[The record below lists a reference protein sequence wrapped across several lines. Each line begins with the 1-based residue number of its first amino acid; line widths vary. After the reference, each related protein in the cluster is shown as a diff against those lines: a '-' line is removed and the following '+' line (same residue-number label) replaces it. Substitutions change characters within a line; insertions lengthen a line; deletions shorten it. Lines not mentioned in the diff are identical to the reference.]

1 MGSESGPSASAA
13 FDRRSTPTQTHQP
26 KIPQPT
32 FRREEV
38 HYKLS
43 ESTEWILLP
52 RNNLKERER
61 RLTATRAG
69 AEASNAEG
77 HCSPAVHPFDDDCY
91 SPSDQSTLLPLLHR
105 KKILL
110 RSEDRSRAQL

>member
-61 RLTATRAG
+61 ETLNCNESGRRSFHPRRSLLACRPSVKRRLLQ
-69 AEASNAEG
+69 S
-77 HCSPAVHPFDDDCY
+77 V
-91 SPSDQSTLLPLLHR
+91 QSTLLPLLHR

-110 RSEDRSRAQL
+110 RS

>member
-1 MGSESGPSASAA
+1 MGA

-43 ESTEWILLP
+43 ESTKWILLP

-69 AEASNAEG
+69 ESEASIPEG
-77 HCSPAVHPFDDDCY
+77 HCSPAVHPSDDDDCY
-91 SPSDQSTLLPLLHR
+91 SPSSPPYFLPLLHR

-110 RSEDRSRAQL
+110 RSEDRSR